1 MDGLSE
7 DYRDDTQGDV
17 EKRIEDDLSDAS
29 SSFTF
34 ARGVDPPP
42 LAKVAQGAGRA
53 ELDEDEEGLGNLDWD
68 ELERVA
74 REKRYGKAPSSS
86 PGESDLPLKKLSA
99 TNTTSRASSTTR
111 PPRSR
116 RRSSRAAQGANQSA
130 NLETDVHLTLHQTSI
145 FDSSIF
151 VAFSRLLNPFILSPP
166 SMRSALGRLMD
177 GLVET
182 CEMERAF
189 LMHLPTRTW
198 LLTDGGPFEKGA
210 FEVVC
215 DYLGFLTGIAGLFE
229 NVNRS
234 KGEELASAETSEGA
248 SAPIPARAHASSTL
262 RLSPDLLLCFWQLDN
277 ALGLIA
283 ILRSPST
290 PPSSALTSST
300 SGNGAGLGSI
310 GAGAPSS
317 ANGFG
322 ERNFSNA
329 AGAARPGETAPGAG
343 GGAAAASASLTGLLN
358 WNVDIFRRA
367 VVHGLGRLR
376 RGSEKEEV
384 LAAFAVE

>member
-34 ARGVDPPP
+34 ARGVGPPP
-42 LAKVAQGAGRA
+42 LTKLAPGTGG

-74 REKRYGKAPSSS
+74 REKRHGKASSSS

-99 TNTTSRASSTTR
+99 TNPTSRASSTTR

-234 KGEELASAETSEGA
+234 KGEDLGPAEASEGA
-248 SAPIPARAHASSTL
+248 SAPMPARAHASSTL

-283 ILRSPST
+283 ILRSPSAQ
-290 PPSSALTSST
+290 PSSALTASG

-310 GAGAPSS
+310 GAGALSS

-322 ERNFSNA
+322 ERNFSNP
-329 AGAARPGETAPGAG
+329 AGASRPGEM
-343 GGAAAASASLTGLLN
+343 AAAAAAPASAAFTGLLD
-358 WNVDIFRRA
+358 WNVDVFRQA
-367 VVHGLGRLR
+367 VVQGLGKLR
-376 RGSEKEEV
+376 RGAEKEEV
-384 LAAFAVE
+384 LAAFAKE